1 MKKLFLL
8 AGLPGVGKS
17 TVSKA
22 LNNKLE
28 AKIVD
33 IDDFKKIFV
42 DPTAVTKE
50 IDRPELRWLY
60 YQEAIQHVLGLYDQG
75 LSVVI
80 MDEVFHL
87 SSLRS
92 SLEILCIQHNV
103 EVYWIEVRCSYDTV
117 ARRLRSAER
126 NGHILST
133 EEALA
138 MHLQFIAIFEPF
150 TCDSKNHIIID
161 NEDDVSVD
169 LLVEQVL
176 QKL

>member
-1 MKKLFLL
+1 MKKLFLM

-17 TVSKA
+17 TVSKF
-22 LNNKLE
+22 LSNKLE
-28 AKIVD
+28 ARIVD
-33 IDDFKKIFV
+33 IDDFKKIVV
-42 DPTAVTKE
+42 DPTTVTKE
-50 IDRPELRWLY
+50 IDPPEMRWLY
-60 YQEAIQHVLGLYDQG
+60 YQEAIRHVLGLYDQG
-75 LSVVI
+75 VSAVI

-87 SSLRS
+87 CSLRS
-92 SLEILCIQHNV
+92 SLEILCTQHDI

-117 ARRLRSAER
+117 AKRLRSIGR

-138 MHLQFIAIFEPF
+138 MHLRFMEIFEPF
-150 TCDSKNHIIID
+150 TPDNKNHIIIG

-176 QKL
+176 RKF

>member
-1 MKKLFLL
+1 MKRLFLL

-17 TVSKA
+17 TVSRS
-22 LNNKLE
+22 LSNKLE
-28 AKIVD
+28 AIIVD
-33 IDDFKKIFV
+33 IDDFKKIVV
-42 DPTAVTKE
+42 DPTTVTKE
-50 IDRPELRWLY
+50 IDPPELRWLY

-75 LSVVI
+75 VSAVI

-92 SLEILCIQHNV
+92 SLEILCIQHDV
-103 EVYWIEVRCSYDTV
+103 EVQWVEVRCSYDTV
-117 ARRLRSAER
+117 AKRLRSTGR

-138 MHLQFIAIFEPF
+138 MHLRFTAIFEPF
-150 TCDSKNHIIID
+150 ARDSKNHIVID

-169 LLVEQVL
+169 LLVERVL
-176 QKL
+176 QKI